1 MIRPEEPS
9 FINKPLYKLIT
20 NGIRCIIICSNDLR
34 SFLRDSLPLKL
45 PKIHIGSYLRMEVT
59 GSTAKKNRASAAWPF
74 APLHS
79 TSFLQK
85 QTFSMGTKEMFYIVQ
100 CHILSMKLL
109 SGSALP

>member
-9 FINKPLYKLIT
+9 LINKPLYKLIT

-59 GSTAKKNRASAAWPF
+59 GSTAKKTELPQRGRSHRHTLRAFCKSK
-74 APLHS
+74 HS
-79 TSFLQK
+79 QWERKKCS
-85 QTFSMGTKEMFYIVQ
+85 I
-100 CHILSMKLL
+100 
-109 SGSALP
+109 